1 MFWVWKRKKR
11 KRFELHGLT
20 YHPSYTVW
28 WGMMQ
33 RCYSSNAIGYKY
45 YGGRGIKVCDRW
57 QASILAFYE
66 DMGHKPDGCQ
76 IDRIDNDGNYEPN
89 NCRWVTQKEN
99 LRNRRGVVLNMGQA
113 IKIRHLHKK
122 GIIPKE
128 LAKSFDVS
136 LSTIYFVLS
145 NKTWIN

>member
-89 NCRWVTQKEN
+89 NCRWATPTEN
-99 LRNRRGVVLNMGQA
+99 LRHKRDVVLSMEIADKIRELKEQGLKRKEIA
-113 IKIRHLHKK
+113 IKLNINPNNL
-122 GIIPKE
+122 GC
-128 LAKSFDVS
+128 
-136 LSTIYFVLS
+136 VLY
-145 NKTWIN
+145 NKNWRK